1 MAPQIVEV
9 LRWAILVPLAAF
21 TLRRLVFIFAAALP
35 ARDCRTRYQPS
46 VAVIVSVRNEEANLP
61 CLLKAFDSLEFPR
74 EKCHFVFVNDAS
86 SDGTGRILHEWIW
99 LHSNGQLLEINVSEG
114 KARALGR
121 ALDAA
126 PKTELVAVYDGDLT
140 PQPASL
146 RILAAVFKDERV
158 GAAAGFRRPSNAATN
173 PITAYGTLES
183 FVHQLVT
190 QAAKERLGLN
200 PTTLGGNCVYR
211 RSALA
216 EIGGFRPGA
225 FSEDIEASLALVAAG
240 WRTRFCRE
248 ALAECS
254 LVSSLRRYWNQ
265 RARWTRGIYRSAKKA
280 RQPESWLVSAGYS
293 DRLLFLAALAL
304 AAAGQ
309 ISLVWPALYLLAP
322 AMTVATA
329 LWRAD
334 ADRRLTARILL
345 GAVPMFVVDIVAT
358 LVATVN
364 AVLQRRLEWQT
375 GSSQA
380 LDRSSP

>member
-1 MAPQIVEV
+1 MVPRIIEV
-9 LRWAILVPLAAF
+9 LRWTVLVPLAVF
-21 TLRRLVFIFAAALP
+21 TLRRLIFTLAAALP
-35 ARDCRTRYQPS
+35 ARDCRTGYAPS

-61 CLLKAFDSLEFPR
+61 CLLKAFDRLEFPR
-74 EKCHFVFVNDAS
+74 EKRNFVFVNDAS
-86 SDGTGRILHEWIW
+86 SDGTSRILHEWIR
-99 LHSNGQLLEINVSEG
+99 LHSNARLLEFNVSEG

-121 ALDAA
+121 ALDAS

-140 PQPASL
+140 PHPASL
-146 RILAAVFKDERV
+146 GILAAVFKDERV

-173 PITAYGTLES
+173 PITAYGALES

-240 WRTRFCRE
+240 WRTRFCRD
-248 ALAECS
+248 ALAECL

-265 RARWTRGIYRSAKKA
+265 RARWTRGIYHSAKKA
-280 RQPESWLVSAGYS
+280 PQPESWLVSAGYS

-322 AMTVATA
+322 AMTIATA

-345 GAVPMFVVDIVAT
+345 WAVPMFVVDIAATVA
-358 LVATVN
+358 ATVN
-364 AVLQRRLEWQT
+364 AVLQRRLEWPT
-375 GSSQA
+375 GSNQA
-380 LDRSSP
+380 LDRSLP